1 VLDILGGNPFWK
13 SSGYLLSVFTGTSF
27 VVMTSHHEKERYFMS
42 KHSHKFVDEYDGLVG
57 FGLSREV
64 DEHTLTYY
72 LQKFSDDQLMALIRS
87 RMSEED
93 MEELFNLMGRLGRI
107 H

>member
-27 VVMTSHHEKERYFMS
+27 VVMTSHHEKERY
-42 KHSHKFVDEYDGLVG
+42 
-57 FGLSREV
+57 
-64 DEHTLTYY
+64 HTLTYY

-93 MEELFNLMGRLGRI
+93 MEELFNLMGRLLKEYLNDEEY
-107 H
+107 HTYFLKDEE

>member
-1 VLDILGGNPFWK
+1 
-13 SSGYLLSVFTGTSF
+13 
-27 VVMTSHHEKERYFMS
+27 MS

-64 DEHTLTYY
+64 NEHTLTYY

-87 RMSEED
+87 RISEED
-93 MEELFNLMGRLGRI
+93 MEELFNLIGRLLKEYLNDEEY
-107 H
+107 HTYFLKDET